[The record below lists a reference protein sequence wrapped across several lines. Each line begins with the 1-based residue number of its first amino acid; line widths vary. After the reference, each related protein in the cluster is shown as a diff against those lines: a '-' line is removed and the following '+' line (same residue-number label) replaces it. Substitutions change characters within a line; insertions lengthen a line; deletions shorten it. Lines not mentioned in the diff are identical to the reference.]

1 MKFRTEI
8 NIKDYREGL
17 TLVPMEGVT
26 CIGSCFAG
34 NIALKMRQSLWEAAT
49 PFGALYNPL
58 SIAKVFH
65 IALAKEE
72 DRIRLINESIFEHG
86 GILHTWL
93 GDSSFSARSREQVTQ
108 NILSAS
114 ESLRSSLHN
123 DRISILTFGTAW
135 CYFLSETPD
144 AIVANCHKLPSS
156 KFIRRRISVEEI
168 LSVWRRLLKQLK
180 EQFPRL
186 EIILTVS
193 PVRHLKDGMTGNN
206 LSKAIL
212 HLAVEELCAEYP
224 FCHYFPAY
232 EIMMDDLRDYRFYA
246 SDLSHPSEEALDY
259 IWEKFQECYIE
270 EEGRK
275 TLKEGDNIYR
285 GLAHRSILETEE
297 ERSARIAS
305 LEKRK
310 AALIKRP

>member
-1 MKFRTEI
+1 
-8 NIKDYREGL
+8 
-17 TLVPMEGVT
+17 MEGVT

-65 IALAKEE
+65 VALAKEE

-108 NILSAS
+108 NILRAS
-114 ESLRSSLHN
+114 DSLHSSLQN
-123 DRISILTFGTAW
+123 DRILILTFGTAW

-224 FCHYFPAY
+224 YLTDPAPGVYRSTVSNNIQGWAIAQTYMRCGDTAEVIVPYGVGYGASGSSAIKPYSNLRFNIRLLDIYKY
-232 EIMMDDLRDYRFYA
+232 E
-246 SDLSHPSEEALDY
+246 
-259 IWEKFQECYIE
+259 
-270 EEGRK
+270 
-275 TLKEGDNIYR
+275 
-285 GLAHRSILETEE
+285 LA
-297 ERSARIAS
+297 
-305 LEKRK
+305 
-310 AALIKRP
+310 P